1 MSPRQIK
8 VTLCLLATVVVGAV
22 FFLPSGGSYVE
33 FAPVDVATTARP
45 ATSAAK
51 VVSTPEV
58 ARPVEQAKPAV
69 VSVGVVA
76 DAMTSAI
83 KPLAVSQPTQK
94 PDVVAA
100 TKPLVADQ
108 APQQEEPVAS
118 NKVASTGA
126 LSSAYRAAHLASVA
140 EREEAASLAG
150 LPSATFVKACDH
162 DHDLRLASGQHP
174 VYACTGLKA
183 QLGPDTTPITTAP
196 IYPTT
201 STFALHSRPS
211 AARKIY
217 LDFTGH
223 TTTGTL
229 WNNPLVWDKV
239 SFTTPPFSLDA
250 DTAKFSDAEHAA
262 IQQVWRSMVEDY
274 AQFDVDVTTE
284 DPGVESL
291 RRTSAGDANYGVRVV
306 FGPDQN
312 ATGSGGVAFIGYY
325 NKLLTSSDPDV
336 PCFVFAS
343 TYATAKFMAEA
354 GSHEVGHTLGL
365 FHDGTDVGGDE
376 YFDGHGTGAT
386 SWAPIMGV
394 GYYKDVVQWSKGEYT
409 DANNTQDDIAV
420 IKTYLNPILDD
431 FGNTTA
437 AATFAPGISMTGG
450 GVINSFNDVDVI
462 KINAGKGG
470 LAITPK
476 VALVSPNLRLRVK
489 ILNATGTV
497 LGTYDGVGTAG
508 KMAPDLITK
517 TLSEGVHYI
526 SIEGISSGDGVTDGY
541 SEYASL
547 GIYSLTASWVAPGN
561 KPPVAVT
568 TGTSPLTYDFTD
580 LSKVV
585 GFTGLLSTDADG
597 IITNWSW
604 NFNDV
609 YPSSATGA
617 LASHRY
623 KAPGVYRPVLTVTDD
638 LGATGS
644 ATLTVTVTGDPLP
657 NTCSLATISAAF
669 IRVNS
674 VSDAAVAT
682 IQVQDQYGNP
692 LRGAVVAVAV
702 SGLASSPK
710 TQVRTDVMGNVT
722 VTSPNF
728 KRGATGTVTF
738 TVTSVASTTH
748 KYVPAD
754 NDCLVSV
761 SKTR

>member
-1 MSPRQIK
+1 MSQRQIK
-8 VTLCLLATVVVGAV
+8 VTLYLLATVVAAAF
-22 FFLPSGGSYVE
+22 FFLPTGGSYVE
-33 FAPVDVATTARP
+33 FAPVDIATSARP
-45 ATSAAK
+45 ATTPLK
-51 VVSTPEV
+51 VVPASEV
-58 ARPVEQAKPAV
+58 ARPVDQAKPV
-69 VSVGVVA
+69 VISVGGVA
-76 DAMTSAI
+76 EVMTAAN
-83 KPLAVSQPTQK
+83 KPIAVSQTSQK
-94 PDVVAA
+94 ADSVEAA
-100 TKPLVADQ
+100 KPLVVDQ
-108 APQQEEPVAS
+108 VPQKAEPVAS
-118 NKVASTGA
+118 NKGASTGA
-126 LSSAYRAAHLASVA
+126 VASAYRPAYLASIA

-150 LPSATFVKACDH
+150 LPKASFVKACDR
-162 DHDLRLASGQHP
+162 DHDLLLAPGQHP
-174 VYACTGLKA
+174 HYACKGLKA
-183 QLGPDTTPITTAP
+183 QLGPDTTPITTTL
-196 IYPTT
+196 IYPTA
-201 STFALHSRPS
+201 STFKLHSRPLAS
-211 AARKIY
+211 RKIY

-223 TTTGTL
+223 TTTGTQ
-229 WNNPLVWDKV
+229 WNTDWGKTT
-239 SFTTPPFSLDA
+239 FTTPPFSLDA
-250 DTAKFSDAEHAA
+250 DTANFSNAEHAA
-262 IQQVWRSMVEDY
+262 IQAVWRSMVEDY

-284 DPGVESL
+284 DPGEDGL
-291 RRTSAGDANYGVRVV
+291 KRASAGDANYGMRVI

-312 ATGSGGVAFIGYY
+312 DTGAGGVAYPGSF
-325 NKLLTSSDPDV
+325 NDFRTALQTDV

-343 TYATAKFMAEA
+343 TYDNAKFMAEA
-354 GSHEVGHTLGL
+354 GSHEVGHTVGL
-365 FHDGTDVGGDE
+365 YHDGTDVGGEE
-376 YFDGHGTGAT
+376 YFTGHGTGAT

-409 DANNTQDDIAV
+409 DANNTQDDITV

-476 VALVSPNLRLRVK
+476 VAMVSPNLRLRVK

-541 SEYASL
+541 SEYGSL

-568 TGTSPLTYDFTD
+568 TGTSPVTYDFTD

-585 GFTGLLSTDADG
+585 GFTGLMSTDADG

-609 YPSSATGA
+609 YPVSATGT
-617 LASHRY
+617 LVSHRY

-644 ATLTVTVTGDPLP
+644 ATVTVTVTGTPLA
-657 NTCSLATISAAF
+657 NTCSLATTSAAF

-702 SGLASSPK
+702 SGMASSPK
-710 TQVRTDVMGNVT
+710 TQVRTDIMGNVT
-722 VTSPNF
+722 VASPNF
-728 KRGATGTVTF
+728 KRGARGTVTF

-754 NDCLVSV
+754 NDCLVNV

>member
-8 VTLCLLATVVVGAV
+8 VTLCLLATVVAGAV

-45 ATSAAK
+45 VTSAAK
-51 VVSTPEV
+51 VVSAPEV
-58 ARPVEQAKPAV
+58 ARPVEQAKPTV

-76 DAMTSAI
+76 DAMTAAI
-83 KPLAVSQPTQK
+83 KPLAASQPTQK
-94 PDVVAA
+94 PDAVAA
-100 TKPLVADQ
+100 TKPLVAEQ
-108 APQQEEPVAS
+108 APQKEEPVAS
-118 NKVASTGA
+118 DKVASTGA
-126 LSSAYRAAHLASVA
+126 LSSAYRAAHLTSVA

-150 LPSATFVKACDH
+150 VPSVSFVKACDH
-162 DHDLRLASGQHP
+162 DHDLLLAPGQHP
-174 VYACTGLKA
+174 LYACTGLKA
-183 QLGPDTTPITTAP
+183 QLGPDTTPITTTL
-196 IYPTT
+196 IYPTA
-201 STFALHSRPS
+201 STFLLHSRPS
-211 AARKIY
+211 ASRKIY

-223 TTTGTL
+223 TTTGTS
-229 WNNPLVWDKV
+229 WNTNWGKT

-250 DTAKFSDAEHAA
+250 DTASFSNAEHAA
-262 IQQVWRSMVEDY
+262 IQAVWRSMVEDY

-284 DPGVESL
+284 DPGVEGLKRAS
-291 RRTSAGDANYGVRVV
+291 SGDASYGMRVI

-312 ATGSGGVAFIGYY
+312 ATGAGGVAYVGSFNGIRTA
-325 NKLLTSSDPDV
+325 LQTDV
-336 PCFVFAS
+336 PCFVFAGTS
-343 TYATAKFMAEA
+343 AGAKFMAEA
-354 GSHEVGHTLGL
+354 GSHEVGHTVGL
-365 FHDGTDVGGDE
+365 NHDGTDVGGDE
-376 YFDGHGTGAT
+376 YFQGHGTGAT

-437 AATFAPGISMTGG
+437 AATFAPGVSMTGG

-476 VALVSPNLRLRVK
+476 VAMVSPNLRLRVK

-541 SEYASL
+541 SEYGSL

-568 TGTSPLTYDFTD
+568 TGTSPVTYDFTD

-585 GFTGLLSTDADG
+585 GFTGLMSTDADG

-609 YPSSATGA
+609 YPVSATGT
-617 LASHRY
+617 LVSHRY

-644 ATLTVTVTGDPLP
+644 ATVTVTVTGTPLA
-657 NTCSLATISAAF
+657 NTCSLATTSAAF

-702 SGLASSPK
+702 SGLVSSPK
-710 TQVRTDVMGNVT
+710 TQVRTDIMGNVT
-722 VTSPNF
+722 VASPNF
-728 KRGATGTVTF
+728 KRGARGTVTF

-754 NDCLVSV
+754 NDCLVNV